1 MMTGYGL
8 ILWIVI
14 GGLVGWLT
22 GLLVKGRGY
31 GCMGN
36 VVVGVIG
43 AVVGGWLFQ
52 VTGIRELPGLIGSLF
67 TAVIGAVALISVLR
81 LFTERR

>member
-1 MMTGYGL
+1 MTGYSL

-14 GGLVGWLT
+14 GGLAGWLA
-22 GLLVKGRGY
+22 GQLVKGRGY
-31 GCMGN
+31 GCIGN

-52 VTGIRELPGLIGSLF
+52 VTGIQQLPGLIGSLV
-67 TAVIGAVALISVLR
+67 TAVIGAVALIAVLR
-81 LFTERR
+81 LLTERR

>member
-1 MMTGYGL
+1 MTGYSL

-14 GGLVGWLT
+14 GGLAGWLT

-36 VVVGVIG
+36 VVVGIIG

-52 VTGIRELPGLIGSLF
+52 VTGIGQLPGLVGSMV
-67 TAVIGAVALISVLR
+67 TAVIGAVALITVLR
-81 LFTERR
+81 LLTERR